1 MISFEGLSLMLLN
14 FLRIPPGAAVRK
26 SYGEKGNLNESE
38 IALNDDIINS
48 MVDITVDDVC
58 IGNSPFYLKFDDSI
72 SQEKLEGFKTIQEQF
87 NNIAKWAAK
96 DLLKRGVSVYDVSRY
111 EDKGKFVIL
120 PHLDEVQVFLNKYG
134 ETVVTD
140 MEGNILPQEET
151 IAFVNFDKES
161 MSPIDD
167 STTLKEGEEDSECVI
182 SVRPVPIQLK
192 NISSVSRDLFL
203 TKKSILRYRAQLSRI
218 VRFVSV
224 DVGVS
229 QGNKQQEVVDTI
241 AEAINADSN
250 SLMQTTDQLSSYDD
264 NIPVL
269 PSRKGAG
276 KPELVTDIP
285 NANLSELVDLDHL
298 QGDLALAMR
307 FPKTYADFS
316 QTLGD
321 TAASTIRGD
330 IRYSRLVDYT
340 RSKIEDTVNDFML
353 LCVPEDV
360 ERYHISYKL
369 TQYPQPED
377 EDVIDAISSYKDFLS
392 ETVELVLENS
402 STKYLAD
409 QKIKMLEDLLGDAA
423 NIASIQAFIQDL
435 KETVDSYKFEDDEN
449 LDEPEDLD
457 TPDDSED
464 NASEFDL
471 EGGGV
476 SDEESS
482 EEQPQE
488 EGE

>member
-26 SYGEKGNLNESE
+26 SYGAKGNLNESE
-38 IALNDDIINS
+38 IALSDDIINS

-58 IGNSPFYLKFDDSI
+58 IGNSPFYLKYDDSI
-72 SQEKLEGFKTIQEQF
+72 DQKKLEGFEVIQEQL

-111 EDKGKFVIL
+111 KENGKFVIL

-134 ETVVTD
+134 ETVITD

-151 IAFVNFDKES
+151 LAFVNFDKES
-161 MSPIDD
+161 MTPIDD
-167 STTLKEGEEDSECVI
+167 SVTLKEDEDTECVI

-241 AEAINADSN
+241 SEAINADSN

-298 QGDLALAMR
+298 QGDLALVMR

-330 IRYSRLVDYT
+330 IRYSRLVDYA

-360 ERYHISYKL
+360 EKYHITYKL

-392 ETVELVLENS
+392 ETVELVLEHSN
-402 STKYLAD
+402 TKYLAD

-435 KETVDSYKFEDDEN
+435 KETVDSYKFENDEDLN
-449 LDEPEDLD
+449 DDLD
-457 TPDDSED
+457 TPED
-464 NASEFDL
+464 KASEFDL
-471 EGGGV
+471 GGEGP
-476 SDEESS
+476 SS
-482 EEQPQE
+482 EESPEESTEEPSQE

>member
-38 IALNDDIINS
+38 IALSDDIINS

-58 IGNSPFYLKFDDSI
+58 IGNSPFYLKYDDSI
-72 SQEKLEGFKTIQEQF
+72 DQKKLEGFEVIQEQL

-111 EDKGKFVIL
+111 KEKGKFVIL

-134 ETVVTD
+134 ETVITD

-151 IAFVNFDKES
+151 LAFVNFDKES
-161 MSPIDD
+161 MTPIDD
-167 STTLKEGEEDSECVI
+167 SVTLREEEDPECVI

-192 NISSVSRDLFL
+192 NISNVSRDLFL

-241 AEAINADSN
+241 SEAINADSN

-298 QGDLALAMR
+298 QGDLALVMR

-330 IRYSRLVDYT
+330 IRYSRLVDYA

-360 ERYHISYKL
+360 EKYHITYKL

-402 STKYLAD
+402 NTKYLAD

-435 KETVDSYKFEDDEN
+435 KETVDSYKFENDEDLDD
-449 LDEPEDLD
+449 DLD
-457 TPDDSED
+457 TPED
-464 NASEFDL
+464 KASEFDL
-471 EGGGV
+471 GGE
-476 SDEESS
+476 SSSS
-482 EEQPQE
+482 EESPEESTEEQSQE

>member
-26 SYGEKGNLNESE
+26 SYGAKGNLNESE
-38 IALNDDIINS
+38 IALSDDIINS

-58 IGNSPFYLKFDDSI
+58 IGNSPFYLKYDDSI
-72 SQEKLEGFKTIQEQF
+72 DQKKLEGFEVIQEQL

-111 EDKGKFVIL
+111 KENGKFVIL

-134 ETVVTD
+134 ETVITD

-151 IAFVNFDKES
+151 LAFVNFDKES
-161 MSPIDD
+161 MTPIDD
-167 STTLKEGEEDSECVI
+167 SVTLKEEEDTECVI

-241 AEAINADSN
+241 SEAINADSN

-298 QGDLALAMR
+298 QGDLALVMR

-330 IRYSRLVDYT
+330 IRYSRLVDYA

-360 ERYHISYKL
+360 EKYHITYKL

-402 STKYLAD
+402 KTKYLAD

-435 KETVDSYKFEDDEN
+435 KETVDSYKFENDKDLN
-449 LDEPEDLD
+449 DDLD
-457 TPDDSED
+457 TQED
-464 NASEFDL
+464 KASEFDL
-471 EGGGV
+471 GGEGP
-476 SDEESS
+476 SS
-482 EEQPQE
+482 EESPEESTEEPSQE

>member
-38 IALNDDIINS
+38 IALSDDIINS

-58 IGNSPFYLKFDDSI
+58 IGNSPFYLKYDDSI
-72 SQEKLEGFKTIQEQF
+72 DQKKLEGFEVIQEQL

-111 EDKGKFVIL
+111 KEKGKFVIL

-134 ETVVTD
+134 ETVITD

-151 IAFVNFDKES
+151 LAFVNFDKES
-161 MSPIDD
+161 MTPIDD
-167 STTLKEGEEDSECVI
+167 SVTLREEEDPECVI

-241 AEAINADSN
+241 SEAINADSN

-298 QGDLALAMR
+298 QGDLALVMR

-330 IRYSRLVDYT
+330 IRYSRLVDYA

-360 ERYHISYKL
+360 EKYHITYKL

-402 STKYLAD
+402 NTKYLAD

-435 KETVDSYKFEDDEN
+435 KETVDSYKFENDEDLDD
-449 LDEPEDLD
+449 DLD
-457 TPDDSED
+457 TPED
-464 NASEFDL
+464 KASEFDL
-471 EGGGV
+471 GGE
-476 SDEESS
+476 SSSSEESS
-482 EEQPQE
+482 EESTEEQSQE

>member
-26 SYGEKGNLNESE
+26 SYGVRGNLNESE
-38 IALNDDIINS
+38 IALSDDIINS

-58 IGNSPFYLKFDDSI
+58 IGNSPFYLKYDDSI
-72 SQEKLEGFKTIQEQF
+72 DQKKLEGFEVIQEQL

-111 EDKGKFVIL
+111 KEKGKFVIL

-134 ETVVTD
+134 ETVITD

-151 IAFVNFDKES
+151 LAFVNFDKES
-161 MSPIDD
+161 MTPVDD
-167 STTLKEGEEDSECVI
+167 SMTLRKEEDAECVI

-241 AEAINADSN
+241 SEAINADSN

-298 QGDLALAMR
+298 QGDLALVMR

-340 RSKIEDTVNDFML
+340 RSKIEDTVNDFMS
-353 LCVPEDV
+353 LCVPKDV
-360 ERYHISYKL
+360 ENYHITYKL

-402 STKYLAD
+402 NTKYLAD

-423 NIASIQAFIQDL
+423 NIASIQTFIQDL
-435 KETVDSYKFEDDEN
+435 KETVDSYKFENDEDLDD
-449 LDEPEDLD
+449 DLD
-457 TPDDSED
+457 TPED
-464 NASEFDL
+464 KASEFDL
-471 EGGGV
+471 GGEG
-476 SDEESS
+476 SSEESS
-482 EEQPQE
+482 EEPTEGQSQE
-488 EGE
+488 EVE

>member
-26 SYGEKGNLNESE
+26 SYGEKGNLNKSE
-38 IALNDDIINS
+38 IALSDDIINS

-58 IGNSPFYLKFDDSI
+58 IGNSPFYLKYDDSI
-72 SQEKLEGFKTIQEQF
+72 DQKKLEGFEVIQEQL

-111 EDKGKFVIL
+111 KEKGKFVIL

-134 ETVVTD
+134 ETVITD

-151 IAFVNFDKES
+151 LAFVNFDKES
-161 MSPIDD
+161 MTPIDD
-167 STTLKEGEEDSECVI
+167 SVTLREEEDPECVI

-241 AEAINADSN
+241 SEAINADSN

-298 QGDLALAMR
+298 QGDLALVMR

-330 IRYSRLVDYT
+330 IRYSRLVDYA

-360 ERYHISYKL
+360 EKYHITYKL

-402 STKYLAD
+402 NTKYLAD

-435 KETVDSYKFEDDEN
+435 KETVDSYKFENDEDLDD
-449 LDEPEDLD
+449 DLD
-457 TPDDSED
+457 TPED
-464 NASEFDL
+464 KASEFDL
-471 EGGGV
+471 GGE
-476 SDEESS
+476 SSSS
-482 EEQPQE
+482 EESPEESTEEQSQE

>member
-38 IALNDDIINS
+38 IALSDDIINS

-58 IGNSPFYLKFDDSI
+58 IGNSPFYLKYDDSI
-72 SQEKLEGFKTIQEQF
+72 DQKKLEGFEVIQEQL

-111 EDKGKFVIL
+111 KEKGKFVIL

-134 ETVVTD
+134 ETVITD

-151 IAFVNFDKES
+151 LAFVNFDKES
-161 MSPIDD
+161 MTPIDD
-167 STTLKEGEEDSECVI
+167 SVTLREEEDPECVI

-241 AEAINADSN
+241 SEAINADSN

-298 QGDLALAMR
+298 QGDLALVMR

-330 IRYSRLVDYT
+330 IRYSRLVDYA

-360 ERYHISYKL
+360 EKYHITYKL

-402 STKYLAD
+402 NTKYLAD

-435 KETVDSYKFEDDEN
+435 KETVDSYKFENDEDLDD
-449 LDEPEDLD
+449 DLD
-457 TPDDSED
+457 TPED
-464 NASEFDL
+464 KASEFDL
-471 EGGGV
+471 GGE
-476 SDEESS
+476 SSSS
-482 EEQPQE
+482 EESPEESTEEQSQE